1 MDLPTNQEIRTFY
14 RVWLKKEYG
23 MEMDHLPSP
32 ALSTIVEFTKA
43 VLEKYGAIPL
53 PAIEDVPFM
62 DGMDSL

>member
-1 MDLPTNQEIRTFY
+1 MDLPTNQEIRAFY
-14 RVWLKKEYG
+14 RVWLREEYG

-43 VLEKYGAIPL
+43 ALEKYGAISL
-53 PAIEDVPFM
+53 PAIEDIPFM